1 MGFISNDIYV
11 PTKYG
16 NVSLLRPLAPDPPCK
31 LDILGHDS
39 DPLSVDGAQVGIL
52 KQANKV
58 GFTCFLESHHCGG
71 LEPQISLKILGDLPH
86 QPLERQLPDE
96 QLRGLL
102 IPPDLPKSDSTGPVP
117 VRLLNASG
125 SRSRLASSLS
135 GKLLPW
141 SFTSGGLTSSLL
153 GSCHNDRRKSRC
165 YVWFA
170 MLGANDPM

>member
-39 DPLSVDGAQVGIL
+39 DPLGVDGAQVGIL

-58 GFTCFLESHHCGG
+58 GFTRFLERHHSGG
-71 LEPQISLKILGDLPH
+71 LEPQISLKILGNLPH
-86 QPLERQLPDE
+86 QPLERQFPY
-96 QLRGLL
+96 QQ
-102 IPPDLPKSDSTGPVP
+102 LPKSHSARAVP
-117 VRLLNASG
+117 VRLLDSSSG
-125 SRSRLASSLS
+125 WSRLPSSFS

-141 SFTSGGLTSSLL
+141 SFSSCRLTSSLL
-153 GSCHNDRRKSRC
+153 SSPH
-165 YVWFA
+165 YY
-170 MLGANDPM
+170 PM

>member
-39 DPLSVDGAQVGIL
+39 DPLSVNGAQVGIL

-58 GFTCFLESHHCGG
+58 GFTCFLESHHSGG
-71 LEPQISLKILGDLPH
+71 LEPQISLEILGNLPH
-86 QPLERQLPDE
+86 QPLERQLPYQ

-102 IPPDLPKSDSTGPVP
+102 ISPYLPQSDSARTIP
-117 VRLLNASG
+117 VRLLDSSG
-125 SRSRLASSLS
+125 SWSRLAGSFSS
-135 GKLLPW
+135 KLFPW
-141 SFTSGGLTSSLL
+141 SLPSCRLPSSLL
-153 GSCHNDRRKSRC
+153 SSGH
-165 YVWFA
+165 YY
-170 MLGANDPM
+170 DPC